1 MKKIALILTLIL
13 LASGCG
19 KKSKV
24 KPSNVTN
31 STETITINDGDVS
44 KYNNSD
50 DGLDGSS
57 GGLKSIY
64 FEFGRYDITND
75 MESRM
80 SSNANIAKSK
90 NKIKLEGNCDEFGTD
105 EFNFALGLK
114 RANTVKQN
122 LVSRGINPSSI
133 MLRSLGES
141 TPLCREATER
151 CYAKNRR
158 VDFHVVK

>member
-1 MKKIALILTLIL
+1 MKKTAFILTLIL
-13 LASGCG
+13 IATGCG

-31 STETITINDGDVS
+31 SSETITINDGDVS

-64 FEFGRYDITND
+64 FEFGRYDITPD
-75 MESRM
+75 MENRM
-80 SSNANIAKSK
+80 ASNADIAK
-90 NKIKLEGNCDEFGTD
+90 NKGRIKLEGNCDEFGTD

-114 RANTVKQN
+114 RANAVKQN
-122 LVSRGINPSSI
+122 LISRGVSPTAVT
-133 MLRSLGES
+133 LVSLGES
-141 TPLCREATER
+141 KPLCSEPTEQ

-158 VDFHVVK
+158 VDFHSN

>member
-1 MKKIALILTLIL
+1 MKKIAFILTLIL
-13 LASGCG
+13 IATGCG

-31 STETITINDGDVS
+31 SSETITINDGDVS

-64 FEFGRYDITND
+64 FEFGRYDITSD

-80 SSNANIAKSK
+80 SSNVEIAKSK
-90 NKIKLEGNCDEFGTD
+90 SSIRLEGNCDEFGTD
-105 EFNFALGLK
+105 EYNYALGLK
-114 RANTVKQN
+114 RANAVKQS
-122 LVSRGINPSSI
+122 LVSRGISADNI
-133 MLRSLGES
+133 TLVSLGES
-141 TPLCREATER
+141 KPLCTQPTEQ

-158 VDFHVVK
+158 VDFH

>member
-1 MKKIALILTLIL
+1 MKKTALILIFILI
-13 LASGCG
+13 ATGCE

-31 STETITINDGDVS
+31 SSDTITINDGDVS

-50 DGLDGSS
+50 DGLDGST

-64 FEFGRYDITND
+64 FEFGRYDITPD
-75 MESRM
+75 MENRM
-80 SSNANIAKSK
+80 ASNADLARSK
-90 NKIKLEGNCDEFGTD
+90 GRIKLEGNCDEFGTD

-114 RANTVKQN
+114 RANAVKQN
-122 LVSRGINPSSI
+122 LISRGVSPTAVT
-133 MLRSLGES
+133 LVSLGES
-141 TPLCREATER
+141 KPLCNEPTEQ

-158 VDFHVVK
+158 VDFHSN

>member
-1 MKKIALILTLIL
+1 MKKTALILALIL
-13 LASGCG
+13 IATGCS
-19 KKSKV
+19 KKRKV
-24 KPSNVTN
+24 EPSNVTN

-44 KYNNSD
+44 KYNNTD

-64 FEFGRYDITND
+64 FEFGKYDITGD

-80 SSNANIAKSK
+80 SNNSDLVKGK
-90 NKIKLEGNCDEFGTD
+90 NVKLEGNCDEFGTD

-114 RANTVKQN
+114 RANAVKQN
-122 LVSRGINPSSI
+122 LISRGVEESSI
-133 MLRSLGES
+133 RLISLGES
-141 TPLCREATER
+141 RPLCSEPTEQ

-158 VDFHVVK
+158 VDFHILNN

>member
-1 MKKIALILTLIL
+1 MKKIAFILTLVLI
-13 LASGCG
+13 ATGCG

-24 KPSNVTN
+24 KPSNVAN

-64 FEFGRYDITND
+64 FEFGRYDITSD

-80 SSNANIAKSK
+80 TSNVDIAKSK
-90 NKIKLEGNCDEFGTD
+90 SNIRLEGNCDEFGTD
-105 EFNFALGLK
+105 EYNYALGLK
-114 RANTVKQN
+114 RANAVKQS
-122 LVSRGINPSSI
+122 LVSRGISASNI
-133 MLRSLGES
+133 TLVSLGES
-141 TPLCREATER
+141 KPLCTQPTEQ

-158 VDFHVVK
+158 VDFH